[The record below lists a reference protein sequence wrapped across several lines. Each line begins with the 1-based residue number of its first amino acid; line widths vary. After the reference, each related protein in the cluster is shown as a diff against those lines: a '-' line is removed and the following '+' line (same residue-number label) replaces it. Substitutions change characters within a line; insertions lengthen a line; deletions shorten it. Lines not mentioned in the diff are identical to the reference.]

1 MRLDRIVIGT
11 EPGPAGE
18 RARELMVRLYAPF
31 NRQRDRMLHMDIAS
45 AELTKYAANAML
57 ATRIS
62 FMNELAN
69 LAGELGVDIE
79 QVRKG
84 IGADP
89 RIGHGFLYAGVGY
102 GGSCFPKDVQ
112 ALMRTAAAHGRR
124 LQILEAVRA
133 VNDSQKHVLVDKV
146 VRRFGPDLRGLTFA
160 LWGLSF
166 KPNTDDMRER
176 RAAS

>member
-1 MRLDRIVIGT
+1 MSQ
-11 EPGPAGE
+11 
-18 RARELMVRLYAPF
+18 LYAPF
-31 NRQRDRMLHMDIAS
+31 NRQRDRILHMDVGS
-45 AELTKYAANAML
+45 AEFTKYAANAML

-69 LAGELGVDIE
+69 LADELGVDIE

-89 RIGHGFLYAGVGY
+89 RIGYGFLYAGAGY

-112 ALMRTAAAHGRR
+112 ALSAPPRSTASGCS
-124 LQILEAVRA
+124 ILEAVRA
-133 VNDSQKHVLVDKV
+133 VNDAQKRVL
-146 VRRFGPDLRGLTFA
+146 RRQDRRALRRRPPRAARSRSGDSPSSPTPTTCA
-160 LWGLSF
+160 
-166 KPNTDDMRER
+166 RR